1 MSAFTALRHQCCH
14 AQSAML
20 AYGYAVAEL
29 FLARIQRPICP
40 HLMEIVLILLMV
52 EDGITRPAA
61 FQFLQDLDSH
71 VQTD

>member
-1 MSAFTALRHQCCH
+1 
-14 AQSAML
+14 ML
-20 AYGYAVAEL
+20 AYGYAVAEF

-40 HLMEIVLILLMV
+40 HLMEIALIFLIV
-52 EDGITRPAA
+52 EDGIARPAA

>member
-1 MSAFTALRHQCCH
+1 
-14 AQSAML
+14 ML
-20 AYGYAVAEL
+20 AYGYAVDEF

-40 HLMEIVLILLMV
+40 HLMEIALIFLIV
-52 EDGITRPAA
+52 EDGIARPAA